1 MKKIIS
7 IFIITLL
14 SSAILTAQSNKTKR
28 ADKHFNKFEFIEA
41 AADYLKLITDGDG
54 DTYIYGQLAESYY
67 NVYNFVEAEKWY
79 AKVLENSSD
88 PEMIF
93 KYSLMLK
100 AGGKR
105 SEANE
110 QLAKFASMRPA
121 DQRSIAYKK
130 NPDYLQK
137 ILGKKLKFEVTNL
150 RDINNEG
157 KLVYKDINTEYSDFG
172 GMININK
179 SDSTFYYTSASIT
192 NNKVYGWNEQPFL
205 DIFIA
210 KGDGNGGFLE
220 PTNEKNINTKYHEG
234 LASIS
239 PDGNTI
245 YFSRESFYDKI
256 YEKDPSTK
264 YKISVLHLYKS
275 IKQEGQWS
283 EAEPLS
289 LNGENYSVKNPSVSS
304 DGKTLYFA
312 SDKIGGSGGFDIY
325 SAPIDENGSV
335 GEATNLG
342 QKLNTEGQEMFPFI
356 SSNNTLYFSSNGHLG
371 LGGLDLFFA
380 KIVDGKVGPVRN
392 IGIPV
397 NSSFDDFA
405 FSFDEEKEKGFI
417 SSNRKVKISNEIT
430 GKDEMVNMK
439 DEIYEVKLLEPICD
453 VLMTVTVRD
462 SKTGLILDGASV
474 SIQDSEGNIFGTKIS
489 NFEGIV
495 EYIIECD
502 IDTKLVGS
510 KIDYESGSTLVAG
523 TSEEEISAE
532 LLLTPIE
539 EIILANK
546 VILNPIYFDFDKSN
560 ITAQAAFEL
569 DKLVQLMTKY
579 KSIVISAES
588 HTDSRGSASYNLS
601 LSERR
606 ALTTAQYVISKGI
619 DATRITGS
627 GKGETIPS
635 IDCGGRC
642 TEEEHQLNR
651 RSEFLILSG
660 NPNDQ

>member
-54 DTYIYGQLAESYY
+54 DTYIHGQLAESYY
-67 NVYNFVEAEKWY
+67 NVYNFIEAEKWY
-79 AKVLENSSD
+79 AKALENSSD

-100 AGGKR
+100 AGGKY
-105 SEANE
+105 SEANKE
-110 QLAKFASMRPA
+110 LAKFASMRPA
-121 DQRSIAYKK
+121 DQRSIAYKN

-137 ILGKKLKFEVTNL
+137 ILGKEKKFNVQRLKEPVNSAT
-150 RDINNEG
+150 
-157 KLVYKDINTEYSDFG
+157 SDFG
-172 GMININK
+172 GTLKNGKLYI
-179 SDSTFYYTSASIT
+179 TSARNERNSRKT
-192 NNKVYGWNEQPFL
+192 YGWTDEAFL
-205 DIFIA
+205 DIYTA
-210 KGDGNGGFLE
+210 DLNDKGEFSKPSLIKE
-220 PTNEKNINTKYHEG
+220 NINTKYHEG
-234 LASIS
+234 TVSFSL
-239 PDGNTI
+239 DGNTM
-245 YFSRESFYDKI
+245 YFSRESFFEKI

-275 IKQEGQWS
+275 INQEGQWS

-304 DGKTLYFA
+304 DGMTLYFA
-312 SDKIGGSGGFDIY
+312 SDKVGGYGNFDIY

-335 GEATNLG
+335 GEATNMG

-371 LGGLDLFFA
+371 LGGLDVFFA

-392 IGIPV
+392 IGGGV
-397 NSSFDDFA
+397 NDYADDFA
-405 FSFDEEKEKGFI
+405 FSINEETEEGFV
-417 SSNRKVKISNEIT
+417 SSNRLADGEDMS
-430 GKDEMVNMK
+430 D
-439 DEIYEVKLLEPICD
+439 DIYSIKKLEPICD

-462 SKTGLILDGASV
+462 SKTGLILNGASV

-489 NFEGIV
+489 NSEGIV

-502 IDTKLVGS
+502 VDTKLVGS

-523 TSEEEISAE
+523 TSEEEVSAE

-560 ITAQAAFEL
+560 ITAKAAFEL
-569 DKLVQLMTKY
+569 DNLVQLMTKY
-579 KSIVISAES
+579 PSIIISAES
-588 HTDSRGSASYNLS
+588 HTDSRGSDSYNLS
-601 LSERR
+601 LSDRR
-606 ALTTAQYVISKGI
+606 AKSTAQYVISKGI
-619 DATRITGS
+619 DASRITGT
-627 GKGETIPS
+627 GKGETSPS

-660 NPNDQ
+660 NPNDE